1 MTDQIP
7 IALQVIVFIILGIAG
22 AAYLVS
28 FVRRDSH
35 QETRHLAETRGK
47 RIDDLEEALAR
58 LKVEMADL
66 RAAFQAYKD
75 LKHEEIAVEVA
86 RLLEPRL
93 PIRDDLS

>member
-1 MTDQIP
+1 MDQIP
-7 IALQVIVFIILGIAG
+7 AALQVIVFIILGIAG

-28 FVRRDSH
+28 LVRRDSH